1 MMNGQGEVTGAP
13 GPPLAMPLQGTE
25 IVEGDRGRIGGGR
38 GTGGGG
44 WEGGKQDSQVGRNWE
59 KLRKMLFLY
68 CIKQFSVEI

>member
-44 WEGGKQDSQVGRNWE
+44 
-59 KLRKMLFLY
+59 
-68 CIKQFSVEI
+68 